1 MNLGAPRPS
10 RYSKH
15 IMRNFAHSLLLWI
28 SLATCVPPAL
38 AADVDLTRKAR
49 AMDEQ
54 TQTLKREVLELGR
67 NIANLAWVGGVKPAG
82 DLGEKNPR
90 YNLKA
95 LSDETVRVGQS
106 LTRLEDGVLA
116 PPGIQLVVFAS
127 LDANES
133 FDLREITLSVDD
145 KLVARRSY
153 LPEEVAA
160 LRQGGAHRLY
170 IGGLPEGVHK
180 ITGNI
185 TSGGTSPKN
194 NPFSTSLT
202 KTANRKTLELRI
214 STFLGGA
221 NVTTK
226 EWD

>member
-1 MNLGAPRPS
+1 
-10 RYSKH
+10 
-15 IMRNFAHSLLLWI
+15 MRNFAHRLLLWI
-28 SLATCVPPAL
+28 TVATCVPSAF
-38 AADVDLTRKAR
+38 AADADLTRKAR

-54 TQTLKREVLELGR
+54 TQNLKREVLELGR
-67 NIANLAWVGGVKPAG
+67 NIANLAWVGGVKPES
-82 DLGEKNPR
+82 DPGEKNSR

-95 LSDETVRVGQS
+95 LSDETVRMGQS

-127 LDANES
+127 LDAS
-133 FDLREITLSVDD
+133 DGFDLREITLNIDD

-170 IGGLPEGVHK
+170 IAGLPEGAHQL
-180 ITGNI
+180 
-185 TSGGTSPKN
+185 SGTVVSGAQNQKTNS
-194 NPFSTSLT
+194 FSARFS
-202 KTANRKTLELRI
+202 KVADRKTIELRI
-214 STFLGGA
+214 SSFLGGA
-221 NVTTK
+221 SVTTK